1 MRAIA
6 SGLTDVGLQ
15 RDHNEDSYAVLAEY
29 DLFIV
34 ADGMGGHRAGDVAS
48 RLATDAIAEF
58 FRSTAQEDA
67 TWPFHFDTSLSEDEN
82 RLVTGI
88 RVANRRIYDRSIRS
102 RDCAGMGTTVVGALY
117 SRKKNRLFVGHVG
130 DSRAYRVRGRAIQQL
145 TRDHSLINDYL
156 LAMPELTEEQR
167 AELPKNVITRALGM
181 QDSVAVDLVSDDPQL
196 GDVYL
201 LCSDGLSGMLSDDQI
216 LGVVSSSA
224 DTNEMCRRLI
234 QTANDHGGEDNITA
248 LVIRFDDVPSDEA
261 GQRPTQAPPEPAP
274 ESKAAA
280 NAEFLARAVVA
291 CCMSLSRL
299 VPCSRCRRHVVE
311 GASCPFCARRLASAG
326 ALVAVSIAA
335 ASCGRGEPAQGRRRP
350 RPRRDTPASAAPSST
365 ATAAP
370 SKACNAPAP
379 RRIRRAL
386 APVHRVPASTPP
398 PSATPAAKAPAPPPS
413 PGRSPCPSTGWCGR
427 PGPRADY
434 GMPDL

>member
-6 SGLTDVGLQ
+6 SGMTDVGLQ

-48 RLATDAIAEF
+48 RLATDSIAEF

-88 RVANRRIYDRSIRS
+88 RVANRRIFERSIRS

-130 DSRAYRVRGRAIQQL
+130 DSRAYRVRGGMIKQL

-181 QDSVAVDLVSDDPQL
+181 QDHVVVDLLSDDPQV

-201 LCSDGLSGMLSDDQI
+201 LCSDGLSGMIPDPEI
-216 LGVVSSSA
+216 LNIMSSTT
-224 DTNEMCRRLI
+224 DTPDICRQLIARANEY
-234 QTANDHGGEDNITA
+234 GGEDNITA
-248 LVIRFDDVPSDEA
+248 LVI
-261 GQRPTQAPPEPAP
+261 
-274 ESKAAA
+274 
-280 NAEFLARAVVA
+280 
-291 CCMSLSRL
+291 
-299 VPCSRCRRHVVE
+299 
-311 GASCPFCARRLASAG
+311 
-326 ALVAVSIAA
+326 
-335 ASCGRGEPAQGRRRP
+335 
-350 RPRRDTPASAAPSST
+350 
-365 ATAAP
+365 
-370 SKACNAPAP
+370 
-379 RRIRRAL
+379 
-386 APVHRVPASTPP
+386 
-398 PSATPAAKAPAPPPS
+398 
-413 PGRSPCPSTGWCGR
+413 
-427 PGPRADY
+427 
-434 GMPDL
+434 

>member
-88 RVANRRIYDRSIRS
+88 RVANRRIFERSIRS

-130 DSRAYRVRGRAIQQL
+130 DSRAYRVRGGVIKQL
-145 TRDHSLINDYL
+145 TRDHSLINDYIM
-156 LAMPELTEEQR
+156 AMPELTEEQR

-181 QDSVAVDLVSDDPQL
+181 QDSVSVDLVSDEPQV

-201 LCSDGLSGMLSDDQI
+201 LCSDGLSGMLTDEQI
-216 LGVVSSSA
+216 MGVVDSSN
-224 DTNEMCRRLI
+224 DPGEVCRRLI
-234 QTANDHGGEDNITA
+234 AKANENGGEDNITA
-248 LVIRFDDVPSDEA
+248 LVIRFDDNPATVEA
-261 GQRPTQAPPEPAP
+261 STPTLPPPEP
-274 ESKAAA
+274 ESKT
-280 NAEFLARAVVA
+280 RT
-291 CCMSLSRL
+291 SR
-299 VPCSRCRRHVVE
+299 S
-311 GASCPFCARRLASAG
+311 
-326 ALVAVSIAA
+326 
-335 ASCGRGEPAQGRRRP
+335 
-350 RPRRDTPASAAPSST
+350 PAS
-365 ATAAP
+365 
-370 SKACNAPAP
+370 KG
-379 RRIRRAL
+379 RA
-386 APVHRVPASTPP
+386 SE
-398 PSATPAAKAPAPPPS
+398 
-413 PGRSPCPSTGWCGR
+413 
-427 PGPRADY
+427 
-434 GMPDL
+434 

>member
-1 MRAIA
+1 MRAVA

-88 RVANRRIYDRSIRS
+88 RVANRRIFERSIRS
-102 RDCAGMGTTVVGALY
+102 RECAGMGTTVVGALY

-130 DSRAYRVRGRAIQQL
+130 DSRAYRVRSRSIQQL

-156 LAMPELTEEQR
+156 EAMPDLTEEQR

-181 QDSVAVDLVSDDPQL
+181 QDNVKIDLVSDEPQL

-201 LCSDGLSGMLSDDQI
+201 LCSDGLSGMLTDEQI
-216 LGVVSSSA
+216 MGVVAAST
-224 DTNEMCRRLI
+224 DPGDICRRLI
-234 QTANDHGGEDNITA
+234 AKANDNGGEDNITA
-248 LVIRFDDVPSDEA
+248 LVIKFDEESEA
-261 GQRPTQAPPEPAP
+261 RTTQAPPGPVTQAP
-274 ESKAAA
+274 PTA
-280 NAEFLARAVVA
+280 
-291 CCMSLSRL
+291 
-299 VPCSRCRRHVVE
+299 P
-311 GASCPFCARRLASAG
+311 
-326 ALVAVSIAA
+326 AA
-335 ASCGRGEPAQGRRRP
+335 ASDHER
-350 RPRRDTPASAAPSST
+350 PSS
-365 ATAAP
+365 P
-370 SKACNAPAP
+370 
-379 RRIRRAL
+379 
-386 APVHRVPASTPP
+386 
-398 PSATPAAKAPAPPPS
+398 
-413 PGRSPCPSTGWCGR
+413 
-427 PGPRADY
+427 
-434 GMPDL
+434 

>member
-15 RDHNEDSYAVLAEY
+15 RDHNEDSYAVLPEY

-48 RLATDAIAEF
+48 RLATDSIADF

-88 RVANRRIYDRSIRS
+88 RVANRRIFERSIRS

-130 DSRAYRVRGRAIQQL
+130 DSRAYRVRNRQIQQL

-167 AELPKNVITRALGM
+167 AELPKNVITRALGI
-181 QDSVAVDLVSDDPQL
+181 QDSVAVDLVSDEPQL

-201 LCSDGLSGMLSDDQI
+201 LCSDGLSGMLTDEQI
-216 LGVVSSSA
+216 LGVVASSPETYEA
-224 DTNEMCRRLI
+224 CRLLI
-234 QTANDHGGEDNITA
+234 QKANENGGEDNITA
-248 LVIRFDDVPSDEA
+248 LVIRFEEPAEDTE
-261 GQRPTQAPPEPAP
+261 QRATQAPPEPAP
-274 ESKAAA
+274 SSG
-280 NAEFLARAVVA
+280 V
-291 CCMSLSRL
+291 
-299 VPCSRCRRHVVE
+299 
-311 GASCPFCARRLASAG
+311 
-326 ALVAVSIAA
+326 A
-335 ASCGRGEPAQGRRRP
+335 ASG
-350 RPRRDTPASAAPSST
+350 
-365 ATAAP
+365 
-370 SKACNAPAP
+370 
-379 RRIRRAL
+379 
-386 APVHRVPASTPP
+386 
-398 PSATPAAKAPAPPPS
+398 
-413 PGRSPCPSTGWCGR
+413 
-427 PGPRADY
+427 
-434 GMPDL
+434 